1 VYEGPQR
8 NIHHRVNTSSLPG
21 LKKKGEDVWQ
31 VRKLAQLGFR
41 VLLQRGLGG
50 QQEASSYTDE
60 AYKHA
65 GAVLVPIPR
74 DVWSEADV
82 MVAVNRPSL
91 KLANAGQ
98 VSHGQGSGERSV
110 GVVGPASRP
119 CLSSSLAAVWS
130 APQLHSQR

>member
-1 VYEGPQR
+1 MSMKYPPPCIG
-8 NIHHRVNTSSLPG
+8 TFG
-21 LKKKGEDVWQ
+21 LSVLTKQGTRVWQ
-31 VRKLAQLGFR
+31 VRKLAQLGYR

-60 AYKHA
+60 AYTHA
-65 GAVLVPIPR
+65 GAVLVPTPR

-98 VSHGQGSGERSV
+98 VGQSLGSGERS
-110 GVVGPASRP
+110 GAVVGPASRW
-119 CLSSSLAAVWS
+119 LKLARRRLVRIR
-130 APQLHSQR
+130 HSQP